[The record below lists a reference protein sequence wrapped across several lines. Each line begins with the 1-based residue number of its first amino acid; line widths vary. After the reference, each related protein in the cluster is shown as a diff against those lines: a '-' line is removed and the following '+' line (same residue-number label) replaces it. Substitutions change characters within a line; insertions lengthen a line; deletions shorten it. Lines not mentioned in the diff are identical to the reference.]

1 MKLVRF
7 SYAPPTVAV
16 MKLATR
22 GDPLAAVLLE
32 LREQACAICEN
43 DRVHTEGAIIPQTAY
58 DVQAFRPAGFDSRPF
73 PDASIMANDSSE
85 KLFEVCA
92 SIR

>member
-1 MKLVRF
+1 MNSSTVSVTVRT
-7 SYAPPTVAV
+7 TVFLMCQA
-16 MKLATR
+16 
-22 GDPLAAVLLE
+22 LAAVLLE
-32 LREQACAICEN
+32 LREHTCAICEN

-85 KLFEVCA
+85 KLYEVCA